1 MTTIGNESR
10 PAYVY
15 DAETDTWVPIG
26 VGPHTH
32 DEYIDKTIITAKG
45 DIIVGT
51 ALDAV
56 AKLGVGTT
64 GQVLVVN
71 PSTATGLE
79 WATISQSQVSGLTD
93 SLNAK
98 QNTITG
104 AATTITA
111 DNLTANRAV
120 ISNALG
126 KVEVSTVTNTEL
138 GYVSGVTSGI
148 QTQINNKYDKSGGVI
163 SGKSTV
169 ATSSTVA
176 NGAQWANGNLEL
188 QATNA
193 TGQNPGMAFH
203 APSASAM
210 SLWHPRG
217 SQSLILEGNNAVVDT
232 GSKSIRNITVST
244 AAPSGGVDG
253 DVWLRYV

>member
-1 MTTIGNESR
+1 MTTIGTTSR

-15 DAETDTWVPIG
+15 DADTDTWVPIG

-32 DEYIDKTIITAKG
+32 DEYVDKTIITDKG

-51 ALDAV
+51 AMDAV

-71 PSTATGLE
+71 PAAATGLS
-79 WATISQSQVSGLTD
+79 WA
-93 SLNAK
+93 NK
-98 QNTITG
+98 QDPITG
-104 AATTITA
+104 AATSITA
-111 DNLTANRAV
+111 DNLAVNRAL
-120 ISNALG
+120 ISNSSG
-126 KVEVSTVTNTEL
+126 KVAASSVTDTEL
-138 GYVSGVTSGI
+138 GHVSGVTSAI
-148 QTQINNKYDKSGGVI
+148 QTQIGNKYDKSGGVI
-163 SGKSTV
+163 SGRPTV
-169 ATSSTVA
+169 AASSTIT
-176 NGAQWANGNLEL
+176 NGSQWGNGNFEL

-193 TGQNPGMAFH
+193 AGQNPGMAFH
-203 APSASAM
+203 ANGSSAI

-217 SQSLILEGNNAVVDT
+217 SQSLILEGNTNTVDT

-244 AAPSGGVDG
+244 STPSGGVDG

>member
-79 WATISQSQVSGLTD
+79 WAD
-93 SLNAK
+93 K
-98 QNTITG
+98 QETITG

-111 DNLTANRAV
+111 DNLTASRALT
-120 ISNALG
+120 SDSSG
-126 KVEVSTVTNTEL
+126 KVAVSNITATEL
-138 GYVSGVTSGI
+138 GYLDDVTSNV
-148 QTQINNKYDKSGGVI
+148 QTQINNKYDKAGGTL
-163 SGKSTV
+163 SGKPTV
-169 ATSSTVA
+169 TASSTIT
-176 NGAQWANGNLEL
+176 NGSQWQNTNFEL

-193 TGQNPGMAFH
+193 AGQNPGIAFH
-203 APSASAM
+203 AAGSSAIA
-210 SLWHPRG
+210 LWHTRG
-217 SQSLILEGNNAVVDT
+217 GQSLIVEGNNGVVDT

-244 AAPSGGVDG
+244 STPSGGVNG

>member
-15 DAETDTWVPIG
+15 DAETDTWIPIG

-79 WATISQSQVSGLTD
+79 WANPTTISVTSPITNSGTSTSANIGINQSLISIAQSQVTDLTTD
-93 SLNAK
+93 LAGKSPLAGS
-98 QNTITG
+98 TSITTVG
-104 AATTITA
+104 
-111 DNLTANRAV
+111 
-120 ISNALG
+120 
-126 KVEVSTVTNTEL
+126 TVTT
-138 GYVSGVTSGI
+138 
-148 QTQINNKYDKSGGVI
+148 
-163 SGKSTV
+163 
-169 ATSSTVA
+169 ATSPTAAGST
-176 NGAQWANGNLEL
+176 GL
-188 QATNA
+188 
-193 TGQNPGMAFH
+193 
-203 APSASAM
+203 
-210 SLWHPRG
+210 R
-217 SQSLILEGNNAVVDT
+217 
-232 GSKSIRNITVST
+232 KITIST
-244 AAPSGGVDG
+244 AAPSGGADG